1 MFCRMCGKNI
11 PDGVEFCPYC
21 GKTTVRV
28 KKPVNGGLIVTIVVL
43 SALILAAVVA
53 IILMKPWERKS
64 SYTAKDEMSSTEVQ
78 VGTSDNEKYIIQDES
93 ANIMFENPGEAFET
107 PGESFDVITDD
118 VTDDEASIT
127 VENSEENVNSI
138 AAYFLERCEKTE
150 KWATAFGEIAVTQHD
165 INSASAEIYAK
176 WDEILNEVYKYLK
189 DTMPPEEFELL
200 KADEIEWIKE
210 KEAAVEAEGKIWEG
224 GSGAPMAMNGVAS
237 AYTKER
243 CYYLISL
250 IK

>member
-1 MFCRMCGKNI
+1 MFFRMRGKNI
-11 PDGVEFCPYC
+11 PDGVKFCPYC
-21 GKTTVRV
+21 GNTTVRG
-28 KKPVNGGLIVTIVVL
+28 KKRGNGGFLVTIVVL
-43 SALILAAVVA
+43 SVLLCAAVVA
-53 IILMKPWERKS
+53 IILMKPWEKKS
-64 SYTAKDEMSSTEVQ
+64 SYTAKDEISSTEPQ

-107 PGESFDVITDD
+107 AGESFDVITDGSA
-118 VTDDEASIT
+118 DEESSES
-127 VENSEENVNSI
+127 VENVEEAVNPI
-138 AAYFLERCEKTE
+138 AAYFLERCENTE
-150 KWATAFGEIAVTQHD
+150 KWATALWEIAVTQHE
-165 INSASAEIYAK
+165 INAASAEIYAK
-176 WDEILNEVYKYLK
+176 WDKILNEVYEYLK

-210 KEAAVEAEGKIWEG
+210 KDAAVEAEGKNWEG